1 MHRGQIEGRDEGR
14 FLKILHVVPSYLP
27 ATRYGGPIR
36 SVHGL
41 ARAQAARGHDVKVF
55 TTNIDGPTVSPV
67 PVGVPVEIDGVE
79 VWYFPTS
86 VGRRL
91 YRSPAMAAAL
101 NSRNMSFDIVH
112 LHSVFL
118 WPTMMAARWAIATGT
133 PYILAP
139 RGMLVADL
147 IARKSGWLKRAWIA
161 LFERRTIAGAA
172 ALHLTSDV
180 ELAAFKAMGFR
191 ARHIEVIPNAVGL
204 PPASDAPAKHGNRA
218 RPYVLF
224 VGRVNWKKGLDRLIP
239 AMAQVPGV
247 DLLIAGTD
255 EEAYQLHLEALAEQH
270 RVADRIRFLGEVD
283 GDEKWSLLRGAVLLG
298 LTSYNENFG
307 MVVLEA
313 MAAGCPVLVTPEVG
327 MAGEVRASGAGVV
340 VRGEPGAIAAAI
352 ADLLQRP
359 EELRIMGQKGR
370 AVASSKYSWDA
381 VARQMESLY
390 ARSIHEARNSAD
402 ARHAVCS

>member
-1 MHRGQIEGRDEGR
+1 
-14 FLKILHVVPSYLP
+14 LKILHVVPSYLP

-55 TTNIDGPTVSPV
+55 TTNVDGPTVSPV
-67 PVGVPVEIDGVE
+67 PVGVPVDINGVE

-101 NSRNMSFDIVH
+101 YRGGRSFDIVH

-118 WPTMMAARWAIATGT
+118 WPTMMAARWAIASGT
-133 PYILAP
+133 PYILTP

-147 IARKSGWLKRAWIA
+147 IARKSRWLKWAWIA

-180 ELAAFKAMGFR
+180 ELADFMAMGFCTR
-191 ARHIEVIPNAVGL
+191 NIEVIPNAVDV
-204 PPASDAPAKHGNRA
+204 PPVPDVPARNDNST

-224 VGRVNWKKGLDRLIP
+224 IGRVNWKKGLDRLIP
-239 AMAQVPGV
+239 AMAQVPEV
-247 DLLIAGTD
+247 DLLIAGSD
-255 EEAYQLHLEALAEQH
+255 EEGYQPHLETLAEQY

-283 GDEKWSLLRGAVLLG
+283 GDAKWSLLRGATLLA

-327 MAGEVRASGAGVV
+327 LAAEVRVSGTGVV
-340 VRGEPGAIAAAI
+340 VSGEPGAIAAAI
-352 ADLLQRP
+352 AGLLQQP
-359 EELRIMGQKGR
+359 ELRRIMGQKGR
-370 AVASSKYSWDA
+370 AVTKSKYSWDA
-381 VARQMESLY
+381 IASQMESLY
-390 ARSIHEARNSAD
+390 SLSIQNARNSAD
-402 ARHAVCS
+402 ARHPVRA